1 MGIIGKAG
9 FIDYDVRLKDFFFDR
24 NRVINAVD
32 DMTHKV
38 LRWFGGRVREKTR
51 SYLGKPKPSKFGA
64 KRMGHYRL
72 NNPPRPAP
80 KPPIPRVQDSAT
92 VTLRNVQYN
101 YVKTAD
107 GGKARA
113 FVPKYRGTQRFGG
126 KTAPEL
132 QEFGGTVRARA
143 KVLHQLPENKKRKRQ
158 GNNKREVKGLIFNDR
173 FPMRS
178 FRLPAR
184 PYLGANMSLAN
195 GKTGFEKAI
204 IDAKKRIEKGQSPF
218 NIGRLGRGRTI

>member
-24 NRVINAVD
+24 QRVVNAVD
-32 DMTHKV
+32 KMTHRV
-38 LRWFGGRVREKTR
+38 LFWFGGRVREKTR
-51 SYLGKPKPSKFGA
+51 SYLGKPKPSAYGA
-64 KRMGHYRL
+64 RGSGHYRL

-80 KPPIPRVQDSAT
+80 KPPTPRVQDSAT
-92 VTLRNVQYN
+92 VTLRNIQYN

-107 GGKARA
+107 GGKSRV

-143 KVLHQLPENKKRKRQ
+143 KTLWQLPPNDKRRKKNQKRTAT
-158 GNNKREVKGLIFNDR
+158 LIFNNR

-218 NIGRLGRGRTI
+218 NIGRLGRGRAI